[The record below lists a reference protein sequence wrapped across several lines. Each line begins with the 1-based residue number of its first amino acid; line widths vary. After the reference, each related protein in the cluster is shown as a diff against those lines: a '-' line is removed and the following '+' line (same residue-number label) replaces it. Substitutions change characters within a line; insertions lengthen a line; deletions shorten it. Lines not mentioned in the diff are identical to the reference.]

1 MAGGD
6 VPVRPNYLGD
16 ARLDDVARMVFELT
30 SELWVLKD
38 RTIMLEALLV
48 ENGVVAPGAV
58 DTLQPT
64 PELSQTLLAERKALV
79 ARVYGAVLDSDTRS
93 AAALAR

>member
-6 VPVRPNYLGD
+6 VPTRPTYLGD
-16 ARLDDVARMVFELT
+16 SRLDDVARMVFELT

-38 RTIMLEALLV
+38 RTIMLETLLAQ
-48 ENGVVAPGAV
+48 NGVVAPGAL
-58 DTLQPT
+58 DAAQPDADLQ
-64 PELSQTLLAERKALV
+64 LKLAEERKALV
-79 ARVYGAVLDSDTRS
+79 ARVYGAVLDSDTRA

>member
-16 ARLDDVARMVFELT
+16 ARIDDVARMVFELT
-30 SELWVLKD
+30 SELWILKD
-38 RTIMLEALLV
+38 RTIMLEALLA
-48 ENGVVAPGAV
+48 ENGIIT
-58 DTLQPT
+58 DTAIDELQPT
-64 PELSQTLLAERKALV
+64 PELSLTLLAERKALV
-79 ARVYGAVLDSDTRS
+79 ARVYGAVLDSDARS

>member
-16 ARLDDVARMVFELT
+16 ARIDDVARMVFELT

-38 RTIMLEALLV
+38 RTMMLEALLV
-48 ENGVVAPGAV
+48 EHGVLADEAV
-58 DTLQPT
+58 DTMQPT
-64 PELSQTLLAERKALV
+64 TELSLKLLAERKALV
-79 ARVYGAVLDSDTRS
+79 ARVYGAVLDSDSRS

>member
-16 ARLDDVARMVFELT
+16 GRLDDVARMVFELT
-30 SELWVLKD
+30 SELWILKD
-38 RTIMLEALLV
+38 RTLMLEALLV
-48 ENGVVAPGAV
+48 ENGVIEPDAV
-58 DTLQPT
+58 DRAQPDY
-64 PELSQTLLAERKALV
+64 EQSLALLAERRALV
-79 ARVYGAVLDSDTRS
+79 ARVYGAVLNSDDRS

>member
-16 ARLDDVARMVFELT
+16 ARIDDVARMVFELT

-38 RTIMLEALLV
+38 RTMMLEALLV
-48 ENGVVAPGAV
+48 ENGIIADTAV

-64 PELSQTLLAERKALV
+64 TELSMKLLAERKALV
-79 ARVYGAVLDSDTRS
+79 SRVYGAVLDSDARS